1 MVRADQRSLAGAFGL
16 DGRQTMRTLVEKGP
30 DAGLG
35 TLHHDRH
42 AGDLAGEELVALAHH
57 RTEADEDPEP
67 AEQPF
72 ALQRERLR
80 LGVVRCVQRMA
91 SHVHI
96 HNLHLLKITRA
107 GLPTTVCPA
116 ATSLNTTAPMPTTAS
131 SPILTS
137 RAIIAPELITARSP
151 TFT

>member
-1 MVRADQRSLAGAFGL
+1 
-16 DGRQTMRTLVEKGP
+16 MRTLVEKGP

-42 AGDLAGEELVALAHH
+42 AGDLAGEELIALAHH

-80 LGVVRCVQRMA
+80 SVVRCVQRMA

-96 HNLHLLKITRA
+96 HNLHLLKITGRIA
-107 GLPTTVCPA
+107 DHGLSGRHV
-116 ATSLNTTAPMPTTAS
+116 LNTTAPMPTTAS